1 MMMSMSFTPSVQNTS
16 EEWQRRFFL
25 GNIGGDRSRGYYK
38 AIETGKLYGPIDSN
52 EPLPDTLTLVLFNRI
67 CPPGERAINDWLAR
81 KESALL
87 SAVDRVILNHVM
99 TVEDKI
105 DIARLLALHASQYP
119 DLFGHPINL
128 DRYYATVLHD
138 EDIFSNHV
146 AFNAHLRWSG
156 FPPNTCLEVAE
167 FKKLCA
173 VPNNERDL
181 TVDLILQARGYEPVF
196 DKRLLL
202 LGEFPSAGR
211 LLEFEWELI
220 EAPQDEFVF
229 SDRPIPSRL
238 ATGTIALGISARFGI
253 RLTQPETTND
263 VRSLTARAAK
273 HWEVA
278 AINAEVR
285 QRAEKWVC
293 GPDPRYL

>member
-1 MMMSMSFTPSVQNTS
+1 MMISMSFTPSVQITS
-16 EEWQRRFFL
+16 EKWQRRFFL
-25 GNIGGDRSRGYYK
+25 YDVEGKRGRGYYK

-52 EPLPDTLTLVLFNRI
+52 EPLVDTSAVVLFNRI
-67 CPPGERAINDWLAR
+67 CPPCERAINDWLVR

-87 SAVDRVILNHVM
+87 GAVDRVAMNHIM

-128 DRYYATVLHD
+128 DRYYATVLYDVHM
-138 EDIFSNHV
+138 FSNYV

-156 FPPNTCLEVAE
+156 FPPNTCLKAAE
-167 FKKLCA
+167 FKTLYA
-173 VPNNERDL
+173 VSDNERDL
-181 TVDLILQARGYEPVF
+181 TIDRILQARGYEPVF

-220 EAPQDEFVF
+220 EASRNEFVF
-229 SDRPIPSRL
+229 SDRPIPPRL
-238 ATGTIALGISARFGI
+238 VTRTISLGISARFGI
-253 RLTQPETTND
+253 RLTQPETAIGAH
-263 VRSLTARAAK
+263 SIAARAAK
-273 HWEVA
+273 HGEVA
-278 AINAEVR
+278 SINAEVL

-293 GPDPRYL
+293 GPDPDHL

>member
-1 MMMSMSFTPSVQNTS
+1 MSFTSSVQNSS
-16 EEWQRRFFL
+16 EKWQRLFFL
-25 GNIGGDRSRGYYK
+25 GNIGGELGRGYYK

-67 CPPGERAINDWLAR
+67 CPPGERVINDWLAR

-99 TVEDKI
+99 TVEDKV

-138 EDIFSNHV
+138 VGMFTNYV

-156 FPPNTCLEVAE
+156 FPPNTYLEVAE
-167 FKKLCA
+167 FKNLCA
-173 VPNNERDL
+173 VPNNERDM
-181 TVDLILQARGYEPVF
+181 TIDLILQARGYEPVF

-211 LLEFEWELI
+211 LLEFEWDLI

-229 SDRPIPSRL
+229 SDRPIPPRL
-238 ATGTIALGISARFGI
+238 VTSTIALGISARFGI
-253 RLTQPETTND
+253 RLMQPETTYD
-263 VRSLTARAAK
+263 ARSVAARAAK
-273 HWEVA
+273 HGEVA

-293 GPDPRYL
+293 GPDPRHL